1 MSQGDLLLTARENAP
16 ITSAEEG
23 SVADRSSCSYSS
35 PMDTTSIRK
44 DLFLIIFNPEN
55 RNQPNTVLSRGFPI
69 HTDPS
74 YARFCQGT

>member
-23 SVADRSSCSYSS
+23 SVAISSRSYSS
-35 PMDTTSIRK
+35 PMYTTSIRK